1 MYSGVDHEKI
11 FFNYF
16 LKKPHYLKSVG
27 PGFFS
32 NRDLDQISKLA
43 KNFYIKFGES
53 PSKEQMKALVK
64 DDPNEISDD
73 IVSAIYNI
81 NINEYDQDWIKR
93 TSESWIKWK
102 HFDKQLVKTI
112 EYVKT
117 QDVSPDNV
125 QDVVTKAIGMISTE
139 GSLNFDADI
148 GLDFFNPEHHVQRK
162 SKKLETGWTFIDN
175 VSGGGYDFKSLVVYA
190 GEANVGKS
198 IWLANDAA
206 NFVRMGHNVVF
217 ITAEMSPQKIIKR
230 IGSNLLDINIME
242 YDQKSGNRDFIKRKL
257 EKVSR
262 GLLPPGK
269 LFVKEYPTSQ
279 GTVLDIESYIKELE
293 ETQDHKVNILVVDY
307 INILAN
313 YRNPNTENT
322 YMKIKQ
328 IAEDL
333 RALAVKRNML
343 IITAT
348 QLNRCITLDSEVTIK
363 NKGKIKISEV
373 VLNDEILTNEGYSK
387 ISKIYPVEKQ
397 KILKIKTKSGK
408 IIKCSPNHVFPVLID
423 GKSYDVKASE
433 LKKGNG
439 LFVLPK

>member
-16 LKKPHYLKSVG
+16 INKPHYLKSVK

-32 NRDLDQISKLA
+32 NSDVDHLAKLA
-43 KNFYIKFGES
+43 KDFHTKFGES
-53 PSKEQMKALVK
+53 PSKDQMKALVK
-64 DDPNEISDD
+64 DDPNEISDE
-73 IVSAIYNI
+73 IVSAVYSI

-125 QDVVTKAIGMISTE
+125 EDIVARAIGMISGE
-139 GSLNFDADI
+139 GSLSFDSDI
-148 GLDFFNPEHHVQRK
+148 GLDFFNPEHHIQRK
-162 SKKLETGWTFIDN
+162 NKKLETGWTFIDN
-175 VSGGGYDFKSLVVYA
+175 VSGGGYDPKSLVIYA
-190 GEANVGKS
+190 GEQNVGKS

-217 ITAEMSPQKIIKR
+217 ITAEMSAQKVLKR
-230 IGSNLLDINIME
+230 IGANLLDIPMME
-242 YDQKSGNRDFIKRKL
+242 YDQKSVNRDFMKRRL
-257 EKVSR
+257 EKISR

-269 LFVKEYPTSQ
+269 LFIKEFPTSQ
-279 GTVLDIESYIKELE
+279 GSVLDIEAYLKELQE
-293 ETQDHKVNILVVDY
+293 SQDHKVNVLVVDY
-307 INILAN
+307 INILSN

-333 RALAVKRNML
+333 RALAVKRDML
-343 IITAT
+343 VISAT
-348 QLNRCITLDSEVTIK
+348 QLNRGAWDSTEIK
-363 NKGKIKISEV
+363 MENIAESAGLAHTADVMYALIQDSMMHANREYWLKV
-373 VLNDEILTNEGYSK
+373 
-387 ISKIYPVEKQ
+387 
-397 KILKIKTKSGK
+397 LKIRDGQGK
-408 IIKCSPNHVFPVLID
+408 GSRCRFNIN
-423 GKSYDVKASE
+423 YDNMRLTE
-433 LKKGNG
+433 TDDITH
-439 LFVLPK
+439 

>member
-16 LKKPHYLKSVG
+16 INKPHYLKSVK

-32 NRDLDQISKLA
+32 NSDVDHLAKLA
-43 KNFYIKFGES
+43 KDFHTKFGES
-53 PSKEQMKALVK
+53 PSKDQMKALVK
-64 DDPNEISDD
+64 DDPNEISDE
-73 IVSAIYNI
+73 IVSAVYSI

-125 QDVVTKAIGMISTE
+125 EDIVTRAIGMISGE
-139 GSLNFDADI
+139 GSLSFDSDI
-148 GLDFFNPEHHVQRK
+148 GLDFFNPEHHIQRK
-162 SKKLETGWTFIDN
+162 NKKLETGWTFIDN
-175 VSGGGYDFKSLVVYA
+175 VSGGGYDPKSLVIYA
-190 GEANVGKS
+190 GEQNVGKS

-217 ITAEMSPQKIIKR
+217 ITAEMSAQKVLKR
-230 IGSNLLDINIME
+230 IGANLLDISMME
-242 YDQKSGNRDFIKRKL
+242 YDQKSVNRDFMKRRL
-257 EKVSR
+257 EKISR

-269 LFVKEYPTSQ
+269 LFIKEFPTSQ
-279 GTVLDIESYIKELE
+279 GSVLDIEAYLKELQE
-293 ETQDHKVNILVVDY
+293 SQDHKVNVLVVDY
-307 INILAN
+307 INILSN

-333 RALAVKRNML
+333 RALAVKRDML
-343 IITAT
+343 VISAT
-348 QLNRCITLDSEVTIK
+348 QLNRGAWDSTEIK
-363 NKGKIKISEV
+363 MENIAESAGLAHTADVMYALIQDSMMHANREYWLKV
-373 VLNDEILTNEGYSK
+373 
-387 ISKIYPVEKQ
+387 
-397 KILKIKTKSGK
+397 LKIRDGQGK
-408 IIKCSPNHVFPVLID
+408 GSRCRFNIN
-423 GKSYDVKASE
+423 YDNMRLTE
-433 LKKGNG
+433 TDDITH
-439 LFVLPK
+439 

>member
-1 MYSGVDHEKI
+1 MYSGIDHEKI

-32 NRDLDQISKLA
+32 NRDVDQISKLA
-43 KNFYIKFGES
+43 KTFYVKFGES

-73 IVSAIYNI
+73 IVTAVYNI
-81 NINEYDQDWIKR
+81 NTNEYDNDWLKR

-125 QDVVTKAIGMISTE
+125 EDIVTRAIGMISTE
-139 GSLNFDADI
+139 GSINFDSDV
-148 GLDFFNPEHHVQRK
+148 GLDFFEPEDHIQRK

-175 VSGGGYDFKSLVVYA
+175 VSGGGYDPKSLIVYA
-190 GEANVGKS
+190 GEQNVGKS

-217 ITAEMSPQKIIKR
+217 ITAEMSAQKVLKR
-230 IGSNLLDINIME
+230 IGANLLDINMME
-242 YDQKSGNRDFIKRKL
+242 YDQKSANRDFIKRKL
-257 EKVSR
+257 ERVSR

-269 LFVKEYPTSQ
+269 LFIKEFPTSQ
-279 GTVLDIESYIKELE
+279 ATVLDIESYLKDLE
-293 ETQDHKVNILVVDY
+293 EAQDHKVNVLVVDY
-307 INILAN
+307 INILSN

-333 RALAVKRNML
+333 RALAVKREML
-343 IITAT
+343 VISAT
-348 QLNRCITLDSEVTIK
+348 QLNRGAWDST
-363 NKGKIKISEV
+363 
-373 VLNDEILTNEGYSK
+373 EIRMENIAESAGLAHTADVMYALIQDSMMHANREYWLK
-387 ISKIYPVEKQ
+387 V
-397 KILKIKTKSGK
+397 LKIRDGQGK
-408 IIKCSPNHVFPVLID
+408 GSRCRFNIN
-423 GKSYDVKASE
+423 YDFMRLTE
-433 LKKGNG
+433 TDDITH
-439 LFVLPK
+439 

>member
-1 MYSGVDHEKI
+1 MYSGIDHEKI

-16 LKKPHYLKSVG
+16 LKKPHYLKNVG
-27 PGFFS
+27 LGFFS
-32 NRDLDQISKLA
+32 NKDLDQISKLA
-43 KNFYIKFGES
+43 KNFYVKFGES

-73 IVSAIYNI
+73 IVSAVYNV

-125 QDVVTKAIGMISTE
+125 QDIVTRAIGMISTD
-139 GSLNFDADI
+139 GSLRFDSDI
-148 GLDFFNPEHHVQRK
+148 GLDFFNPEHHIQRK
-162 SKKLETGWTFIDN
+162 NKKLETGWTFIDN
-175 VSGGGYDFKSLVVYA
+175 VSGGGYDPKSLIIYA
-190 GEANVGKS
+190 GEQNVGKS

-217 ITAEMSPQKIIKR
+217 ITAEMSAQKVLKR
-230 IGSNLLDINIME
+230 IGSNLLDISMME
-242 YDQKSGNRDFIKRKL
+242 YDEKSGNRDFIKRKL
-257 EKVSR
+257 ERISR

-269 LFVKEYPTSQ
+269 LFVKEFPTSQ
-279 GTVLDIESYIKELE
+279 GTVLDIEAYLKELE
-293 ETQDHKVNILVVDY
+293 ESQDHNVSVLIVDY

-333 RALAVKRNML
+333 RALAVKREL
-343 IITAT
+343 LVISAT
-348 QLNRCITLDSEVTIK
+348 QLNRGAWDNTEIK
-363 NKGKIKISEV
+363 MENIAESAGLAHTADVMYALIQDGMMHANREYWLKV
-373 VLNDEILTNEGYSK
+373 
-387 ISKIYPVEKQ
+387 
-397 KILKIKTKSGK
+397 LKIRDGQGK
-408 IIKCSPNHVFPVLID
+408 GSRCRFNIN
-423 GKSYDVKASE
+423 YDYMRLTE
-433 LKKGNG
+433 TDDITN
-439 LFVLPK
+439 

>member
-1 MYSGVDHEKI
+1 MYSGIDHEKI

-32 NRDLDQISKLA
+32 NRDVDQISKLA
-43 KNFYIKFGES
+43 KTFYVKFGES

-73 IVSAIYNI
+73 IVTAVYNI
-81 NINEYDQDWIKR
+81 NTNEYDNDWLKR

-125 QDVVTKAIGMISTE
+125 EDIVTRAIGMISTE
-139 GSLNFDADI
+139 GSINFDSDV
-148 GLDFFNPEHHVQRK
+148 GLDFFEPEDHIQRK
-162 SKKLETGWTFIDN
+162 SKKLETGWTFVDN
-175 VSGGGYDFKSLVVYA
+175 VSGGGYDPKSLIVYA
-190 GEANVGKS
+190 GEQNVGKS

-217 ITAEMSPQKIIKR
+217 ITAEMSAQKVLKR
-230 IGSNLLDINIME
+230 IGANLLDINMME
-242 YDQKSGNRDFIKRKL
+242 YDQKSANRDFIKRKL
-257 EKVSR
+257 ERVSR

-269 LFVKEYPTSQ
+269 LFIKEFPTSQ
-279 GTVLDIESYIKELE
+279 ATVLDIESYLKDLE
-293 ETQDHKVNILVVDY
+293 EAQDHKVNVLVVDY
-307 INILAN
+307 INILSN

-333 RALAVKRNML
+333 RALAVKREML
-343 IITAT
+343 VISAT
-348 QLNRCITLDSEVTIK
+348 QLNRGAWDST
-363 NKGKIKISEV
+363 
-373 VLNDEILTNEGYSK
+373 EIRMENIAESAGLAHTADVMYALIQDSMMHANREYWLK
-387 ISKIYPVEKQ
+387 V
-397 KILKIKTKSGK
+397 LKIRDGQGK
-408 IIKCSPNHVFPVLID
+408 GSRCRFNIN
-423 GKSYDVKASE
+423 YDFMRLTE
-433 LKKGNG
+433 TDDITH
-439 LFVLPK
+439 